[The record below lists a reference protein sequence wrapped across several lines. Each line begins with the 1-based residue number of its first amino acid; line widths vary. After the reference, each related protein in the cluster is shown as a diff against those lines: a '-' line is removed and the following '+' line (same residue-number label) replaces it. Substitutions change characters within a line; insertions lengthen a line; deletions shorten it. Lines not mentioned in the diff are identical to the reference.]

1 MKNGNGIILMD
12 NGSCIISSYL
22 RNNMAGHNLIF
33 QEDSLTSLI
42 VDNPHNKDICF
53 RFQSFILHFNYTN
66 EKNINGKGHLI
77 DFNQ

>member
-1 MKNGNGIILMD
+1 
-12 NGSCIISSYL
+12 
-22 RNNMAGHNLIF
+22 MAGHNLIF